1 LPPVSTRQLTDAPKK
16 RGPSGFEQLAPSNT
30 LAFKP
35 KRARSR
41 LSIVRFAT
49 GPKRSMEHLLGAEK
63 NIFFNSRNRRRR
75 HGGRVGGILS
85 IRGSE
90 VSPRPPM
97 VVCIHVQS
105 PTPRA
110 WPLPSVYTYGDSL
123 SQASR
128 LPMICQ
134 RFRSRA
140 LWRAPRTGACGV
152 GDYPTPDLS
161 RSKSEGRSAS
171 EKSK

>member
-1 LPPVSTRQLTDAPKK
+1 M
-16 RGPSGFEQLAPSNT
+16 
-30 LAFKP
+30 
-35 KRARSR
+35 
-41 LSIVRFAT
+41 SIVRFAT

-63 NIFFNSRNRRRR
+63 IIFFNSRNRRRR

-140 LWRAPRTGACGV
+140 LWRAPRIGACGV

-161 RSKSEGRSAS
+161 RSKPGSRSAP
-171 EKSK
+171 EKSVQFGPDRAPFPSKTSITRGPPVVAVAVSLDSILPHR